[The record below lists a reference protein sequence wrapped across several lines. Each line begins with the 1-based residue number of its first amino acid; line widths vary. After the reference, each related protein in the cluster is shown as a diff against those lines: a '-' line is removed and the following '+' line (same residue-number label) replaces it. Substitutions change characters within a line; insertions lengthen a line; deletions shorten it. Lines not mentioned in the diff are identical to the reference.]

1 MQAGRTEANL
11 AGPFREGKMRQLRNC
26 LALCAVLTTTGC
38 AADFGD
44 EQEPLDEEVGSV
56 EQSIIVEWDVVCA
69 DPGTTIFYSHARV
82 RGQNVGNSVA
92 GGLCEFPVG
101 CVTDYHVCDFNGCG
115 PDFFLPWPGDDVCF
129 NNV

>member
-1 MQAGRTEANL
+1 
-11 AGPFREGKMRQLRNC
+11 MRHLRNC
-26 LALCAVLTTTGC
+26 LVLCAVLTAGC

-44 EQEPLDEEVGSV
+44 EREPSEEVGSV

-69 DPGTTIFYSHARV
+69 DPGTTIFYRHARV
-82 RGQNVGNSVA
+82 FGQFVGDDVA
-92 GGLCEFPVG
+92 GGFCEFPTG

-115 PDFFLPWPGDDVCF
+115 PQFNLPWPGDSICF